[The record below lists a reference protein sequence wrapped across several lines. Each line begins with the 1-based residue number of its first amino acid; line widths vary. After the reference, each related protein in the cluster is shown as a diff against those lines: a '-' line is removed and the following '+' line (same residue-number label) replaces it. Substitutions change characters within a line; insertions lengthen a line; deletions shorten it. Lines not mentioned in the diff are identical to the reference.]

1 MRKMFFNLIRIA
13 LPLFVIWLFMLAMA
27 NNYDLHNVR
36 INLYASVKRFENITS
51 DDFNSYI
58 TTVVNFFSNI
68 KFDTDF
74 NYVAITDLGSFFQN
88 VGIWF
93 NGVWSLIGSFFQ
105 LIGSCIGTIGLG
117 IAYIGR
123 LVINISYTKT
133 YCTNARSN

>member
-1 MRKMFFNLIRIA
+1 MKKMYLSILKMA
-13 LPLFVIWLFMLAMA
+13 LPIFVIWLFMLAMA
-27 NNYDLHNVR
+27 NNYDLHDIR
-36 INLYASVKRFENITS
+36 INLYASIKRFENITS

-68 KFDTDF
+68 NFNTDF
-74 NYVAITDLGSFFQN
+74 NYVAITDLASFFQN

-123 LVINISYTKT
+123 LVINIFMFVF
-133 YCTNARSN
+133 NPVQL